1 VTPEFWGITYERLER
16 EGGVHWPC
24 PSQDHPGTPFL
35 FAESFPRGRGKFW
48 SLEFG
53 SESELPDQEFP
64 FVLSTGRVLYHW
76 HGGTLSRNS
85 KLDEI
90 WPEAPAMPSDWECAP
105 VTGWKWPPVGE
116 PFNCGQW

>member
-1 VTPEFWGITYERLER
+1 MERTPGPSRLSTSWWR
-16 EGGVHWPC
+16 SVC
-24 PSQDHPGTPFL
+24 PPPPATPFL
-35 FAESFPRGRGKFW
+35 FPESFPRGRGKFW

-90 WPEAPAMPSDWECAP
+90 WPEAPVEIHPGDAERL
-105 VTGWKWPPVGE
+105 
-116 PFNCGQW
+116 